1 VPHRG
6 AEITPE
12 NLIEFALAEGCRG
25 DVVTSARAGL
35 LAQHLSSMLLRKPRP
50 TMIPNVLSIAGTDP
64 SGGAGIQAD
73 LKAFAAQGAYGMSVI
88 TAVVAQNTHGVRDI
102 VALEPDFVASQLA
115 AVLDDVRV
123 DAIKIGMV
131 ANAGIVGAIARGLD
145 TVPEVP
151 VVLDPV
157 MVAKSGDHLLAQDTV
172 AAIRDEL
179 LPRATVITP
188 NLPEGAVLAQ
198 AEAEP
203 RDVDGMRQ
211 LLQRLRACGS
221 EWVLLKGGHLTGEES
236 RDLLASGHVD
246 EPRVREFAAQRIRTR
261 NTHGTGCTLSA
272 AIAALLPRH
281 DVPTSIELAKR
292 YLTGALR
299 HADELEVGSG
309 HGPVHHFHELWPAPA
324 VVGA

>member
-1 VPHRG
+1 
-6 AEITPE
+6 
-12 NLIEFALAEGCRG
+12 
-25 DVVTSARAGL
+25 
-35 LAQHLSSMLLRKPRP
+35 
-50 TMIPNVLSIAGTDP
+50 MIANVLSIAGTDP

-102 VALEPDFVASQLA
+102 VALEPDFVAAQLA
-115 AVLDDVRV
+115 AVTDDVRV

-131 ANAGIVGAIARGLD
+131 ANAGIVAAIARGLD

-188 NLPEGAVLAQ
+188 NLPEGSVLAGG
-198 AEAEP
+198 AEP
-203 RDVDGMRQ
+203 RDVEGMRE
-211 LLQRLRACGS
+211 LLQRLRGCGS
-221 EWVLLKGGHLTGEES
+221 EWVLLKGGHLAGEAS
-236 RDLLASGHVD
+236 VDLLASGHAD
-246 EPRVREFAAQRIRTR
+246 EPCAREYAAPRIRTR

-281 DVPTSIELAKR
+281 DVPTSVELAKR

-309 HGPVHHFHELWPAPA
+309 HGPVHHFHELWPVPA